1 MNTAMMLLAQ
11 STEPNPF
18 MEMAQPII
26 NLLDMIVTPA
36 LLIVGALGAVFCIL
50 LGVKYAK
57 AEEPQDREKAK
68 HGLRNAVIGFVLI
81 FVLLVALKI
90 GLPAMTKWYESTG
103 TTSTTSTTT

>member
-1 MNTAMMLLAQ
+1 MNTAMMLLALE
-11 STEPNPF
+11 TNPF

-26 NLLDMIVTPA
+26 DLLDMIITPA

-90 GLPAMTKWYESTG
+90 GLPAMTKWYENASV
-103 TTSTTSTTT
+103 TTSTTST